1 MRIKRSSQIVSL
13 ACLGLMLSACG
24 GSDATNP
31 STAGSITLG
40 ITDTPVAE
48 ASKVVVR
55 FTGVEILAAEGS
67 GLENQTFTLNEAK
80 TIDLL
85 ALQGG
90 LRDTLLENQSLPAG
104 DYAQIRLMV
113 QAEHDGTMDSYIE
126 INGAQHEL
134 RVPSGSQ
141 SGLKLVHDLD
151 VAADSSTDLTI
162 DFDLRKSVVL
172 AGPGYMLKPV
182 LRLVE
187 TKTAGEITGIVDPS
201 VFAGVTCDASPL
213 EGYGVYVYEGHAT
226 SPDDLGSPTPP
237 LASVGVTLDETSVR
251 YSYTVGF
258 LAPGNYT
265 VAATCHGNL
274 DEAEVNDDDVILVAP
289 ADVVVTADAPATH
302 NFP

>member
-1 MRIKRSSQIVSL
+1 MRINTSSRIALL
-13 ACLGLMLSACG
+13 ACMAVILSACG
-24 GSDATNP
+24 GSDAADPAT
-31 STAGSITLG
+31 TGSITLG

-48 ASKVVVR
+48 AGKVVVR
-55 FTGVEILAAEGS
+55 FTGVEIIAAEGS
-67 GLENQTFTLNEAK
+67 GLENQTFTFTEAK

-90 LRDTLLENQSLPAG
+90 LRDTLLEDQSLPAG
-104 DYAQIRLMV
+104 DYGQIRLMV

-141 SGLKLVHDLD
+141 TGLKLVHELD

-172 AGPGYMLKPV
+172 AGSVYMLKPA

-187 TKTAGEITGIVDPS
+187 TETAGELTGIVDPS

-213 EGYGVYVYEGHAT
+213 EGYSVYVYEGHGVT
-226 SPDDLGSPTPP
+226 PDDLGSGTPP

-251 YSYTVGF
+251 YVYTVGF

-274 DEAEVNDDDVILVAP
+274 DETEAGDDDVVLVAP
-289 ADVVVTADAPATH
+289 ADVVVTAGAPVTH
-302 NFP
+302 NFE